1 MPGGIGLASLKRILL
16 TGATGFVGS
25 AVLPELARLGE
36 IVAVA
41 RRPVAGVAR
50 TELVADLAEPHDW
63 RRLLEGVTDVVHL
76 AARVHVMKDDA
87 AGAAAT
93 LRVNFEATRAL
104 AAAASEAGV
113 GRFVFL
119 STVKVNGD
127 STAERPFA
135 PSDSPRPAGAYAVS
149 KYRAEEALAALPGTM
164 ERVILRPPLV
174 YGPGVKGNFA
184 ALLRLCRAGLPL
196 PFGAVANR
204 RSLIAVENL
213 ASAIAAC
220 IAAPP
225 GGGTRRYL
233 LRDGVDLSTGDLV
246 RRLAAAMG
254 RPGRLVPIP
263 PSWLEGALRIAGR
276 AELAERLLHSLQ
288 VDDSAFRCDYQW
300 QPPVTVDAALA
311 ATARAFAGGHR

>member
-1 MPGGIGLASLKRILL
+1 LKRILL
-16 TGATGFVGS
+16 TGATGFVGR
-25 AVLPELARLGE
+25 AVLPELALLGE
-36 IVAVA
+36 VVALA
-41 RRPVAGVAR
+41 RRPVAGAAR
-50 TELVADLAEPHDW
+50 TALVADLAEPHDW
-63 RRLLEGVTDVVHL
+63 RTLLEGVTDVVHL
-76 AARVHVMKDDA
+76 AARVHVMKDDE

-104 AAAASEAGV
+104 AAAAAEAGV

-127 STAERPFA
+127 STAERPFT
-135 PSDSPRPAGAYAVS
+135 PSDAPRPVGAYAVS
-149 KYRAEEALAALPGTM
+149 KHRAEEALAALPGTM

-225 GGGTRRYL
+225 GEGTRRYL
-233 LRDGVDLSTGDLV
+233 LRDGDDLSTGHLV

-254 RPGRLVPIP
+254 RPSRLVPVP
-263 PSWLEGALRIAGR
+263 RSWLEGALRIAGR
-276 AELAERLLHSLQ
+276 PELAERLLHSLQ

-300 QPPVTVDAALA
+300 QPPVTVEAALA
-311 ATARAFAGGHR
+311 ATARAFLAGG

>member
-1 MPGGIGLASLKRILL
+1 MKRILL
-16 TGATGFVGS
+16 TGATGFVGR
-25 AVLPELARLGE
+25 AVLPELALLGE
-36 IVAVA
+36 VVALA
-41 RRPVAGVAR
+41 RRPVAGAAR
-50 TELVADLAEPHDW
+50 TALVADLAEPHDW
-63 RRLLEGVTDVVHL
+63 RTLLEGVTDVVHL
-76 AARVHVMKDDA
+76 AARVHVMKDDE

-104 AAAASEAGV
+104 AAAAAEAGV

-127 STAERPFA
+127 STAERPFT
-135 PSDSPRPAGAYAVS
+135 PSDAPRPVGAYAVS
-149 KYRAEEALAALPGTM
+149 KHRAEEALAALPGTM

-225 GGGTRRYL
+225 GEGTRRYL
-233 LRDGVDLSTGDLV
+233 LRDGDDLSTGHLV

-254 RPGRLVPIP
+254 RPSRLVPVP
-263 PSWLEGALRIAGR
+263 RSWLEGALRIAGR
-276 AELAERLLHSLQ
+276 PELAERLLHSLQ

-300 QPPVTVDAALA
+300 QPPVTVEAALA
-311 ATARAFAGGHR
+311 ATARAFLAGG